1 MRGLDRDGE
10 GLPRPSAQNDGFAHD
25 ELAQLVV
32 AARRTAAGGGMKC
45 RHCESQ
51 EVVKNGSS
59 RSERRARERLTK
71 AKRLCNWA
79 ERDSLPQAARRAAP
93 EGAGKGMLHPRPHL
107 GFGPFE
113 LYGEFFDHAFRHG
126 FDFPPLGRHLPLDA
140 EASRGDLAPRGSPRN
155 FSRRVTFFFPAYSD
169 CAKLVCC
176 FIPAT

>member
-1 MRGLDRDGE
+1 M
-10 GLPRPSAQNDGFAHD
+10 LPVRAH
-25 ELAQLVV
+25 
-32 AARRTAAGGGMKC
+32 AATVPK
-45 RHCESQ
+45 
-51 EVVKNGSS
+51 
-59 RSERRARERLTK
+59 SERRARERLTK

-169 CAKLVCC
+169 CAKLICC
-176 FIPAT
+176 FIPARLTLHFPRRWRLNQCFSSWLVDGPLAL